1 MFAFETL
8 TREVNPWKFFNCED
22 QSMTQTQRSLNP
34 ARIALSFLLL
44 IAFIFT
50 GSALAKDKRP
60 AKSAKDKRS
69 AAKAPTKRAVAK
81 GREKTARAEKNRGR
95 STVKEARVDKR
106 HDKKSA
112 RELRAARKERETDR
126 RGGRSLSKRE
136 RLAEARRLAEQR
148 RREIAEARRRAE
160 IARQQAIA
168 RQRALEQARRDE
180 AMASIA
186 RDETTGEDLEVRR
199 AAVAA
204 LGNHAGT
211 VVVMDPKTGRV
222 YTVVNQEWAL
232 RRGFKPCSTIK
243 LVSGLAGLTE
253 KVIDP
258 VQTVAVSDRRYAI
271 DLTDALAYSNNG
283 YFQNI
288 GGRVGFER
296 ILSYARELG
305 LGERTGI
312 NHPNES
318 PGRVPLFKTGFAV
331 NRMCSHGDDFEVTPI
346 QLANLVST
354 IGNGGNL
361 LVPHLPR
368 TPQEEAKFQRIV
380 RRKLNIPQDA
390 LQKVIPGMIG
400 AVNYGSG
407 KRAFDAMQTIAGK
420 TGTCI
425 GSDRSWLGLFAS
437 YAPVQ
442 NPRLAIVVVVK
453 GSDGR
458 RHFPAYVAG
467 QIYRS
472 LKHRFGPETGGMPY
486 ASAPLAPRPKINP
499 NAAAELSDEDRE
511 EAEADII
518 EDGTAD
524 DAVGGTRTTGNGVKS
539 VIMTVPQSRP
549 TEVIAAPTTTPN
561 AGQTPNGQNTQRPRR
576 VLTTKP

>member
-1 MFAFETL
+1 
-8 TREVNPWKFFNCED
+8 
-22 QSMTQTQRSLNP
+22 MTPTQRIPSL
-34 ARIALSFLLL
+34 ARIALSFLLFVLL
-44 IAFIFT
+44 IST
-50 GSALAKDKRP
+50 GTIWAKDKGS
-60 AKSAKDKRS
+60 AKSSSAKRP
-69 AAKAPTKRAVAK
+69 AAKAQTARSKKSRESARTVK
-81 GREKTARAEKNRGR
+81 GRDKTAR
-95 STVKEARVDKR
+95 EARVDKR
-106 HDKKSA
+106 RDKNSA
-112 RELRAARKERETDR
+112 RELRAARKETDR
-126 RGGRSLSKRE
+126 RGGRGLSKRE
-136 RLAEARRLAEQR
+136 RLAEARRYAAQR

-160 IARQQAIA
+160 IARQAAIA
-168 RQRALEQARRDE
+168 RQRALEEARRAE
-180 AMASIA
+180 AMANIA
-186 RDETTGEDLEVRR
+186 KDDTTGEDLEVRR

-211 VVVMDPKTGRV
+211 VVVMDPRTGRV
-222 YTVVNQEWAL
+222 YTIVNQEWAL

-243 LVSGLAGLTE
+243 LMTGLAGLTE

-258 VQTVAVSDRRYAI
+258 VQTVAVADRRYAI

-288 GGRVGFER
+288 GGRVGFDR
-296 ILSYARELG
+296 ILNYAREMG

-312 NHPNES
+312 NHANES

-346 QLANLVST
+346 QLANLVSA
-354 IGNGGNL
+354 IGNGGSL

-368 TPQEEAKFQRIV
+368 TPQEDFKFKSAV
-380 RRKLNIPQDA
+380 RRKLNIPQDS
-390 LQKVIPGMIG
+390 LQKLIPGMIG

-472 LKHRFGPETGGMPY
+472 LKHRFGSTPNDMPY
-486 ASAPLAPRPKINP
+486 ASAPLVPRPKINP
-499 NAAAELSDEDRE
+499 NAAAAISDEERE
-511 EAEADII
+511 EEESAAGEELID
-518 EDGTAD
+518 DGTG
-524 DAVGGTRTTGNGVKS
+524 VTGGNGNGVKS
-539 VIMTVPQSRP
+539 VIMTIPSSSP
-549 TEVIAAPTTTPN
+549 TETTMGPADAKGDSTG
-561 AGQTPNGQNTQRPRR
+561 GQGDVQRPRR
-576 VLTTKP
+576 VLTNRP

>member
-1 MFAFETL
+1 
-8 TREVNPWKFFNCED
+8 
-22 QSMTQTQRSLNP
+22 MTQTQRTLSP
-34 ARIALSFLLL
+34 ARFALSFLLFS
-44 IAFIFT
+44 AFIFT
-50 GSALAKDKRP
+50 STALAMDKRQ
-60 AKSAKDKRS
+60 AKSAKAKRP
-69 AAKAPTKRAVAK
+69 AAKAQTARNAK
-81 GREKTARAEKNRGR
+81 GRESAKSARADKSRGKSTAKTA
-95 STVKEARVDKR
+95 KEARVDKR
-106 HDKKSA
+106 RDKNSA
-112 RELRAARKERETDR
+112 RELRAARKEKETDR
-126 RGGRSLSKRE
+126 RGGRAGSRRE

-160 IARQQAIA
+160 IARQAAIA
-168 RQRALEQARRDE
+168 RARALEE
-180 AMASIA
+180 AMRGEAMSNIA
-186 RDETTGEDLEVRR
+186 RDDTTGEDLEVRR

-222 YTVVNQEWAL
+222 YTIVNQEWAL

-243 LVSGLAGLTE
+243 LMTGLAGLTE

-258 VQTVAVSDRRYAI
+258 VQTVAVSDRRYSI

-288 GGRVGFER
+288 GGRVGFDR

-312 NHPNES
+312 NHANES
-318 PGRVPLFKTGFAV
+318 PGRMPLFKTGFAV

-346 QLANLVST
+346 QLANLVSA

-368 TPQEEAKFQRIV
+368 TPQEDVQFKRVV
-380 RRKLNIPQDA
+380 RRKLNIPQEAMDK
-390 LQKVIPGMIG
+390 LVPGMIG

-407 KRAFDAMQTIAGK
+407 KRAFDPMQTIAGK

-425 GSDRSWLGLFAS
+425 GKDRSWLGLFTS

-458 RHFPAYVAG
+458 HHFPAYVAG

-472 LKHRFGPETGGMPY
+472 LKHRFGTAGTDGMPY
-486 ASAPLAPRPKINP
+486 ASAPSIPRPKINP
-499 NAAAELSDEDRE
+499 NAAAAISDEERDE
-511 EAEADII
+511 EAAEMI
-518 EDGTAD
+518 D
-524 DAVGGTRTTGNGVKS
+524 DAANGTGAEAPANGNGVKS

-549 TEVIAAPTTTPN
+549 TEGITRPNTPASN
-561 AGQTPNGQNTQRPRR
+561 GTPGAQESQRPRR
-576 VLTTKP
+576 VRP